1 MKLGNFVRK
10 CRFEQGEI
18 TQQELAN
25 AVGVTR
31 LTIHSIEKGK
41 FSPSTLL
48 ALRIAGYF
56 GKKVEDIFFIDYE
69 ENSEKGNKNEKNQ

>member
-1 MKLGNFVRK
+1 MKLGNYVRK
-10 CRFEQGEI
+10 CRFEHGEI

-25 AVGVTR
+25 QVGVTR

-41 FSPSTLL
+41 FAPSTLL

-69 ENSEKGNKNEKNQ
+69 EDSEKGNKNEKNQ